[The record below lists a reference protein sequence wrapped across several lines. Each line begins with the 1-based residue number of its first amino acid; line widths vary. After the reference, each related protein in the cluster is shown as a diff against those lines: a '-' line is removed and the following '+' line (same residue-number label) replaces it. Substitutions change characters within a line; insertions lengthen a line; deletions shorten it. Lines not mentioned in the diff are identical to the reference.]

1 MGFTEMVIEQALSTS
16 PFGTRIPDI
25 SRKDFY
31 LLEEFTQAIKSRPLR
46 IRVQPP
52 NCGAWKQ
59 ATAWH
64 EFEGGK
70 RRASVWVRMSWF
82 GSLLLFFQTGC
93 V

>member
-52 NCGAWKQ
+52 NCGA
-59 ATAWH
+59 ALPSA
-64 EFEGGK
+64 
-70 RRASVWVRMSWF
+70 VRVGAREQRHLEPGPQVRS
-82 GSLLLFFQTGC
+82 
-93 V
+93 